1 MRKYTTTVLLLLVSI
16 AFAFGQSSSAKGPQ
30 LVDRIIATVGNSF
43 ILQSDLEMEYT
54 QYLASGN
61 APDERVKCY
70 IVQQLLTSKLL
81 SQQAAIDSIE
91 VSENEVDDNLNQR
104 IRVMTQ
110 RAGGRERLEE
120 FLNRSILQHK
130 EEMRPMVAEQLRG
143 NMMQRE
149 LVSNIDVTPQE
160 VKRYF
165 QSLNQDSLPYFDTEI
180 EYAQLVL
187 KPILTKEEK
196 EQFRKKA
203 EGYRDQIMNGSD
215 FGTIARLYSEDGSAP
230 FGGELGFNTR
240 ENWVKEFAAQAFR
253 LKEGEIS
260 PVFETQYGF
269 HFLQVLDR
277 RGEEVNVRHILIRIK
292 PTPASLERTKLKLD
306 SIATQI
312 AAKKID
318 FNSAASLYSEDNYTK
333 YNGGVVTN
341 EEDRSTLI
349 PVNQLED
356 VAVFN
361 AIDPLTPGEVSKPVL
376 YTEKGTGDVSYRI
389 YNLKSRIPPHQANLE
404 QDFAKIKEAARQDK
418 INRTL
423 SEWFETR
430 RESTYIDINPEF
442 LTCEELKIWAEDNE
456 VATK

>member
-1 MRKYTTTVLLLLVSI
+1 MKRYITVVFLVLG
-16 AFAFGQSSSAKGPQ
+16 AFTFSFGQSSSSPQ
-30 LVDRIIATVGNSF
+30 LVDRIIATVGTSF

-61 APDERVKCY
+61 APSEQVKCY

-91 VSENEVDDNLNQR
+91 VSENEIDDNLNQR
-104 IRVMTQ
+104 IRVMIQ

-130 EEMRPMVAEQLRG
+130 EEMRPMVAEQLKG
-143 NMMQRE
+143 NKMQQQ

-160 VKRYF
+160 VKNYF
-165 QSLNQDSLPYFDTEI
+165 EGLNADSLPYFDTEI
-180 EYAQLVL
+180 EYSQLVL

-196 EQFRKKA
+196 EQFRQKA
-203 EGYRDQIMNGSD
+203 EGYRKQVMNGSD

-230 FGGELGFNTR
+230 FGGEMDYATR
-240 ENWVKEFAAQAFR
+240 DTWVKEFSAQAFK

-260 PVFETQYGF
+260 PVFETQFGY

-277 RGEEVNVRHILIRIK
+277 RGEEVKVRHILVRIK
-292 PTPASLERTKLKLD
+292 PTQASLERTKLRID
-306 SIATQI
+306 SIANRI
-312 AAKKID
+312 AEKKIN
-318 FNSAASLYSEDNYTK
+318 FNTAASLYSDDNNTK

-341 EEDRSTLI
+341 MEDRSTLI
-349 PVNQLED
+349 PVSQLED
-356 VAVFN
+356 VSVFN
-361 AIDPLTPGEVSKPVL
+361 AIDPLQPGEVSKPIL
-376 YTEKGTGDVSYRI
+376 YTEKGSGDVTYRI
-389 YNLKSRIPPHQANLE
+389 YYLKSRIPPHKANLD

-423 SEWFETR
+423 SEWFESR
-430 RESTYIDINPEF
+430 RESTYIDINPDF
-442 LTCEELKIWAEDNE
+442 LSCGELKIWTSQKDIAAD
-456 VATK
+456 

>member
-1 MRKYTTTVLLLLVSI
+1 MIRYTTTVLLVLVSMTTLW
-16 AFAFGQSSSAKGPQ
+16 AQSSLADKPQ
-30 LVDRIIATVGNSF
+30 LVDRIIATVGNSY

-61 APDERVKCY
+61 PADEGVKCY
-70 IVQQLLTSKLL
+70 IVQQLLTAKLL

-91 VSENEVDDNLNQR
+91 VSENEIDDNLNER
-104 IRVMTQ
+104 IRIMTQ

-130 EEMRPMVAEQLRG
+130 EEMRPMVAERLRG
-143 NMMQRE
+143 DRMQQQ
-149 LVSNIDVTPQE
+149 LVSSVDVTPQE

-165 QSLNQDSLPYFDTEI
+165 EGLDKDSLPYFDTEI

-187 KPILTKEEK
+187 KPILTQEEK
-196 EQFRKKA
+196 DQFRDKA
-203 EGYRDQIMNGSD
+203 EGYREQILNGSD

-292 PTPASLERTKLKLD
+292 PTAASLERAKTKLD
-306 SIATQI
+306 SISNLI
-312 AAKKID
+312 ADKKID
-318 FNSAASLYSEDNYTK
+318 FHTAASVYSDDNFTK
-333 YNGGVVTN
+333 YNGGVVTS
-341 EEDRSTLI
+341 ETRSTLI
-349 PVNQLED
+349 PVNQLSD
-356 VAVFN
+356 VSVFN
-361 AIDPLTPGEVSKPVL
+361 AIDPLKAGEISKPTM
-376 YTEKGTGDVSYRI
+376 YTDRASGDVTYRI
-389 YNLKSRIPPHQANLE
+389 YHLKSRIPPHQANMD
-404 QDFAKIKEAARQDK
+404 QDFAKIKDAARQDK

-423 SEWFETR
+423 SEWFQTR
-430 RESTYIDINPEF
+430 RESTYIDIHPDYLN
-442 LTCEELKIWAEDNE
+442 CEELKIWTSDNE
-456 VATK
+456 VAAN

>member
-1 MRKYTTTVLLLLVSI
+1 MKKYITVVFLVLTS
-16 AFAFGQSSSAKGPQ
+16 FTLTFGQAPQ
-30 LVDRIIATVGNSF
+30 LVDRIIATVGTSY

-61 APDERVKCY
+61 APSDEVKCY

-81 SQQAAIDSIE
+81 SQQAVIDSIE

-130 EEMRPMVAEQLRG
+130 EEMRPMVAEQLKG
-143 NMMQRE
+143 NKMQQQ

-160 VKRYF
+160 VKNYF
-165 QSLNQDSLPYFDTEI
+165 ESLNQDSLPYFDTEI
-180 EYAQLVL
+180 EYSQLVL
-187 KPILTKEEK
+187 KPQLTREEK
-196 EQFRKKA
+196 EQFREKA
-203 EGYRDQIMNGSD
+203 EGYRTQIINGSD
-215 FGTIARLYSEDGSAP
+215 FGTIARFYSEDGSAP
-230 FGGELGFNTR
+230 FGGELDYSTR
-240 ENWVKEFAAQAFR
+240 DAWVKEFSAQAFK

-260 PVFETQYGF
+260 PVFETQFGY

-277 RGEEVNVRHILIRIK
+277 RGEEVKVRHLLIRIK
-292 PTPASLERTKLKLD
+292 PTAASLERTKLKMD

-312 AAKKID
+312 ANKKID
-318 FNSAASLYSEDNYTK
+318 FNTAASIYSDDNNTK

-341 EEDRSTLI
+341 MEDRSSLI
-349 PVNQLED
+349 PVNQLDD
-356 VAVFN
+356 VSVFN
-361 AIDPLTPGEVSKPVL
+361 AIDPLKAGEVSKPVL
-376 YTEKGTGDVSYRI
+376 YTDKASGDVTYRI
-389 YNLKSRIPPHQANLE
+389 YYLKSRIAPHKANLD

-418 INRTL
+418 VNRTL

-430 RESTYIDINPEF
+430 RESTYIAINPDF
-442 LTCEELKIWAEDNE
+442 LSCGELKIWTSDNE
-456 VATK
+456 VAAK